1 MSAPLSPHHPE
12 PPIVFSL
19 SSPRAPFA
27 ALVLAFALVFFGD
40 APAGAASGPTPERT
54 VDMAAVLKPGPL
66 PELSIGDANGVPV
79 VEYGSLTCPHCA
91 AFAREVLPKFKTEFV
106 DAGKVRFIF
115 REFSRNPL
123 DVAAFVLARCV
134 GDDKALATI
143 DLLFSEQDKW
153 AFTES
158 PLEPLLAAIRPT
170 GLGHEKAMECLKD
183 QAKADAMQ
191 KILKTAE
198 DVVKVQGTP
207 TFVIDG
213 KVYGGEL
220 TLAELETILKPLV
233 K

>member
-1 MSAPLSPHHPE
+1 MSRAFWDRPSE
-12 PPIVFSL
+12 RMIVK
-19 SSPRAPFA
+19 PF
-27 ALVLAFALVFFGD
+27 VLACRVLLSLGILALGLA
-40 APAGAASGPTPERT
+40 APAAAAPAPERT
-54 VDMAAVLKPGPL
+54 VDMATVLKPGPL
-66 PELSIGDANGVPV
+66 PELSLGNADGVPI

-91 AFAREVLPKFKTEFV
+91 AFAREVMPKLKTEYV
-106 DAGKVRFIF
+106 DTGKVHFIF

-143 DLLFSEQDKW
+143 DLLFAQQDKW
-153 AFTES
+153 AFVDS
-158 PLEPLLAAIRPT
+158 PLEPLLAAVRPT
-170 GLGHEKAMECLKD
+170 GLGRDKAMACLKD
-183 QAKADAMQ
+183 QSKADAMQ
-191 KILKTAE
+191 KIVKTAE

-220 TLAELETILKPLV
+220 SMADFDAVLKPLV